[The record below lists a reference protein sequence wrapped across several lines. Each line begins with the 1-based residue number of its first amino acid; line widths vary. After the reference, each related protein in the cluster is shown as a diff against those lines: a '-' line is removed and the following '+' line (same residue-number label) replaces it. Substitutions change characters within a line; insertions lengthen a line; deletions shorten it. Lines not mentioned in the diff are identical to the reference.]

1 MGSSSIDGV
10 PANQILAMLRKSI
23 KEDWPVTPEQKSRSV
38 EIIAEIIENAEG
50 KFSPKDVLTA
60 TRVQLDMANAN
71 IKNAIAI
78 DYAHFQREKFEVLSN
93 LEKQI
98 SHSLAD
104 GPPTDPI
111 VSDSPMPALE
121 YIDVEMEPP
130 DTNTQNS
137 EDPLP

>member
-10 PANQILAMLRKSI
+10 PANQILSMLRKSI

-38 EIIAEIIENAEG
+38 EIISTIIENTEG

-98 SHSLAD
+98 AHSLAD

-111 VSDSPMPALE
+111 VSDTPMPALE
-121 YIDVEMEPP
+121 YIDVELKPN
-130 DTNTQNS
+130 TNTEETS
-137 EDPLP
+137 

>member
-10 PANQILAMLRKSI
+10 PANQILSMLRKSI
-23 KEDWPVTPEQKSRSV
+23 KEDWPVTPEQKARSV
-38 EIIAEIIENAEG
+38 EIISTIIENTEG

-98 SHSLAD
+98 AHSLAD

-111 VSDSPMPALE
+111 VSDTPMPALE
-121 YIDVEMEPP
+121 YIDVELKPN
-130 DTNTQNS
+130 TNTEETS
-137 EDPLP
+137 

>member
-10 PANQILAMLRKSI
+10 PANQILSMLRKSI
-23 KEDWPVTPEQKSRSV
+23 KEDWPVTPEQKARSV
-38 EIIAEIIENAEG
+38 EIISTIIENTEG

-98 SHSLAD
+98 AHSLAD

-111 VSDSPMPALE
+111 VSDTPMPALE
-121 YIDVEMEPP
+121 YIDVELEPN
-130 DTNTQNS
+130 TNTEETS
-137 EDPLP
+137 

>member
-10 PANQILAMLRKSI
+10 PANQILSMLRKSI

-38 EIIAEIIENAEG
+38 EIISTIIENTEG

-98 SHSLAD
+98 AHSLAA

-111 VSDSPMPALE
+111 VSDTPMPALE
-121 YIDVEMEPP
+121 YIDVELEPN
-130 DTNTQNS
+130 TNTEETS
-137 EDPLP
+137 